1 MPHSPHSIYNFSCIY
16 ESFVLSQNLHPYFAG
31 YLAPESDLGE
41 IMGQVCDNLIWTGL
55 EVCLGQ
61 KLHNIPQNYCTF
73 LEIGA
78 VFQKLSLNTL
88 KFSKWEYIR
97 KVKFKIG
104 LLVQKIKIFA
114 SDVQSTK
121 THAPDIYIMN
131 NVNNPVEFYKLSS
144 IFAISVT
151 KHPRKLDIILEIFCT
166 FTMAIHVYTLTQFC
180 TAH

>member
-78 VFQKLSLNTL
+78 VFQKLSLKPWNFQNENIFVKL
-88 KFSKWEYIR
+88 NLKLVSWSKKSKFSPVTCNQPR
-97 KVKFKIG
+97 
-104 LLVQKIKIFA
+104 LMHLIFI
-114 SDVQSTK
+114 SWTMST
-121 THAPDIYIMN
+121 I
-131 NVNNPVEFYKLSS
+131 
-144 IFAISVT
+144 
-151 KHPRKLDIILEIFCT
+151 
-166 FTMAIHVYTLTQFC
+166 Q
-180 TAH
+180 